1 MIQEL
6 LAMFLGKHH
15 WAAPSHCSHLLQRL
29 FPWYQLVQ
37 GAQSHQAKN
46 CFYLIWSWNICFI
59 PWGWVGFHRICCHQ
73 GSQHCSHSYP
83 KHFADQPHPNQSWSH
98 CGKPKT
104 YSRFDS
110 EFLTSTVL
118 TLAATCT
125 YIRSICKC
133 MCSTFIDFSKDFK
146 EELNFRQFDWVRGRT
161 VIVETHLFSLTFWSK
176 GHMTLISALKIDS
189 IPAVR
194 KCQLQVK
201 L

>member
-1 MIQEL
+1 MVSTEFAAIREVNIVLTVIQNILQISLIPTSHEVTVENL
-6 LAMFLGKHH
+6 KHI
-15 WAAPSHCSHLLQRL
+15 P
-29 FPWYQLVQ
+29 
-37 GAQSHQAKN
+37 N
-46 CFYLIWSWNICFI
+46 LI
-59 PWGWVGFHRICCHQ
+59 
-73 GSQHCSHSYP
+73 
-83 KHFADQPHPNQSWSH
+83 
-98 CGKPKT
+98 
-104 YSRFDS
+104 S

-118 TLAATCT
+118 ILAATCT

-146 EELNFRQFDWVRGRT
+146 EELNFRQFDRVGGRT

-176 GHMTLISALKIDS
+176 GNMTLISALKIDS